1 MSAASS
7 GTSVPRL
14 PRAFLEGVRRF
25 NAGRFFEAH
34 EAFEECLD
42 EVESDARWEL
52 VLGFVQVAVGYHK
65 CASGHP
71 GGTEMLGRALAK
83 LEPFAGDAGG
93 VDLAAL
99 RARIADDRAA
109 LARGVTAATQLA
121 SPPRLALVASAG
133 WTDAVSR

>member
-1 MSAASS
+1 MSEA
-7 GTSVPRL
+7 TVPRL

-52 VLGFVQVAVGYHK
+52 VLACVQVAVGYHK

-71 GGTEMLGRALAK
+71 GGVEMLGRALAK
-83 LEPFAGDAGG
+83 LEPFADDAGG
-93 VDLAAL
+93 VDVAAL
-99 RARIADDRAA
+99 RARVGEDRTA

-121 SPPRLALVASAG
+121 SPPRITLVASAG
-133 WTDAVSR
+133 WTEPVSR